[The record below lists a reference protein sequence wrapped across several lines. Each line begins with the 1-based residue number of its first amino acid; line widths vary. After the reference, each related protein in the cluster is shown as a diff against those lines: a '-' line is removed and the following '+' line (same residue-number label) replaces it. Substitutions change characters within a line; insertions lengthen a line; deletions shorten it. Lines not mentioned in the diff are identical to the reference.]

1 VSHTRECFL
10 DKTQARVLVRD
21 RLDGSGEHR
30 VIWRFH
36 LDPAIG
42 ACIDGA
48 DVRLSGDSGTS
59 WLLPSL
65 PTGFQPSLE
74 PGWVSPSYG
83 VKVPTTVLV
92 WRASA
97 RLPIVGSYLFAE
109 SRLAPD
115 ERTSVVEVLSASE

>member
-1 VSHTRECFL
+1 
-10 DKTQARVLVRD
+10 
-21 RLDGSGEHR
+21 
-30 VIWRFH
+30 
-36 LDPAIG
+36 
-42 ACIDGA
+42 
-48 DVRLSGDSGTS
+48 
-59 WLLPSL
+59 L